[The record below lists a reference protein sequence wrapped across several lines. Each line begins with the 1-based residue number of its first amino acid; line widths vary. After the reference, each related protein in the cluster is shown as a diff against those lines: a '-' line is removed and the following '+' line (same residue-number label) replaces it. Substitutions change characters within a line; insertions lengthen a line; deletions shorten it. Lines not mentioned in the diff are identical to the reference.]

1 MEKTRLILSVRML
14 KAEKNKQKEEIRR
27 EKEAIRRK
35 IAVEKATAR
44 RIAKEAMDLIEDEQL
59 ELMDLAASSK
69 GLSSVIQLD
78 HDTLQNLDLYRGM
91 FSLPNYD
98 IDLAKYWIW

>member
-1 MEKTRLILSVRML
+1 MTYVSVRML

-78 HDTLQNLDLYRGM
+78 HETLQNLDLYRGM
-91 FSLPNYD
+91 LSLS
-98 IDLAKYWIW
+98 AKL

>member
-1 MEKTRLILSVRML
+1 ML

-78 HDTLQNLDLYRGM
+78 HETLQNLDLYRGM
-91 FSLPNYD
+91 LSLCQTM
-98 IDLAKYWIW
+98 ILI

>member
-1 MEKTRLILSVRML
+1 ML

-91 FSLPNYD
+91 LSLCQTM
-98 IDLAKYWIW
+98 ILI

>member
-1 MEKTRLILSVRML
+1 MTYVSVRML

-78 HDTLQNLDLYRGM
+78 HETLQNLDLYRGM
-91 FSLPNYD
+91 LSLCQTM
-98 IDLAKYWIW
+98 ILI

>member
-1 MEKTRLILSVRML
+1 ML

-78 HDTLQNLDLYRGM
+78 HETLQNLDLYRGM
-91 FSLPNYD
+91 LSLS
-98 IDLAKYWIW
+98 AKL